1 MSVDTT
7 EATVETDRSWTLWV
21 WLGTAVVVLVLVGL
35 VVTGT
40 LRPYVFSGTVIQS
53 NTPAPPMDPLV
64 YDNGD
69 PVEIDALLGD
79 VVLIYFG
86 YTNCPDLCPT
96 MLATV
101 DRALGTLGE
110 RAERV
115 KTMMVTVDPGR
126 DSREFVGHY
135 VRLFNSGFRGV
146 WGSEQDVWSVA
157 TKYGV
162 FFDYE
167 EPDENRDYWVTHTAS
182 LMAVDP
188 EGVLRLVYPVGVTA
202 EELVRDL
209 MELVG

>member
-1 MSVDTT
+1 MSIDTT
-7 EATVETDRSWTLWV
+7 EAPVESDRSWTLWA
-21 WLGTAVVVLVLVGL
+21 WLGAVVVVLVLAGL
-35 VVTGT
+35 FFTGT
-40 LRPYVFSGTVIQS
+40 LRPYVFSGTIIQS

-69 PVEIDALLGD
+69 PVEIDDLVGD

-101 DRALGTLGE
+101 DRALGALGD

-115 KTMMVTVDPGR
+115 TTMMVTVDPGR
-126 DSREFVGHY
+126 DSQGFVGRY
-135 VRLFNSGFRGV
+135 VRLFNEGFRGV
-146 WGSEQDVWSVA
+146 WGSEEDVWAVA

-162 FFDYE
+162 FFDYD
-167 EPDENRDYWVTHTAS
+167 EPDENGDYWVTHTAS

-188 EGVLRLVYPVGVTA
+188 DGVLRLVYPVGVTA
-202 EELVRDL
+202 EELERDL
-209 MELVG
+209 RELVG